1 MYRSTITVMSL
12 YANALP
18 IIALMRV
25 SLLTLYRSI
34 VGPAKRPRPLL
45 LRGVAGAVAVAIAI
59 TTGMTLATQSTL
71 AIEAP
76 DLDDGETLVIRADQ
90 AWETRDTLED
100 GSKGPRSLHF
110 KGNFRLDAPDWFI
123 RADSATLF
131 GDVAD
136 PKSISV
142 EGTQETP
149 ARVWMVDENGD
160 LEVDAKANQVE
171 YFRHNDRLKLT
182 GNAVLEEQRNTL
194 RSSSID
200 YDLKERR
207 LVATGSGGV
216 EIVTQ
221 PNGKP
226 TPEPRRR
233 VEATFE
239 PQ

>member
-1 MYRSTITVMSL
+1 MSL
-12 YANALP
+12 YAKALP

-25 SLLTLYRSI
+25 SLLTLFRCI
-34 VGPAKRPRPLL
+34 VGPAAMAV
-45 LRGVAGAVAVAIAI
+45 VAGLNLI
-59 TTGMTLATQSTL
+59 TQPIL

-123 RADSATLF
+123 RADTATLF

-136 PKSISV
+136 PKSIAV
-142 EGTQETP
+142 QGTQNTP
-149 ARVWMVDENGD
+149 ARVWMIDETGEI
-160 LEVDAKANQVE
+160 EVDAKADQVE
-171 YFRHNDRLKLT
+171 YFRHNDRLKLS

-200 YDLKERR
+200 YDLTERR

-221 PNGKP
+221 PNRESNSEP
-226 TPEPRRR
+226 NPEPKRR
-233 VEATFE
+233 VEATFDPE
-239 PQ
+239 

>member
-1 MYRSTITVMSL
+1 MSL
-12 YANALP
+12 YAKALP

-25 SLLTLYRSI
+25 SLLTLFRCI
-34 VGPAKRPRPLL
+34 VGPAAMAV
-45 LRGVAGAVAVAIAI
+45 VAGLNLI
-59 TTGMTLATQSTL
+59 TQPIL

-123 RADSATLF
+123 RADTATLF

-136 PKSISV
+136 PKSIAV
-142 EGTQETP
+142 QGTQNTP
-149 ARVWMVDENGD
+149 ARVWMIDETGEI
-160 LEVDAKANQVE
+160 EVDAKADQVE
-171 YFRHNDRLKLT
+171 YFRHNDRLKLS

-200 YDLKERR
+200 YDLTERR

-221 PNGKP
+221 PNRESNSEP
-226 TPEPRRR
+226 NPEPKRR

-239 PQ
+239 PE

>member
-1 MYRSTITVMSL
+1 MYRSTIT
-12 YANALP
+12 
-18 IIALMRV
+18 
-25 SLLTLYRSI
+25 
-34 VGPAKRPRPLL
+34 PAKRPRPLL

-71 AIEAP
+71 AVEAP

-110 KGNFRLDAPDWFI
+110 KGNFRLD
-123 RADSATLF
+123 
-131 GDVAD
+131 
-136 PKSISV
+136 
-142 EGTQETP
+142 
-149 ARVWMVDENGD
+149 WMVDENGD

>member
-1 MYRSTITVMSL
+1 MSL

-25 SLLTLYRSI
+25 PLLTLYRSSL
-34 VGPAKRPRPLL
+34 GPTIRLN
-45 LRGVAGAVAVAIAI
+45 LRLAAAVAAAMAVVIGVNL
-59 TTGMTLATQSTL
+59 TTAPTL

-136 PKSISV
+136 PKSIAV
-142 EGTQETP
+142 EGSQKSP

-160 LEVDAKANQVE
+160 VEVDAKADQVE
-171 YFRHNDRLKLT
+171 YFRHNDRLKLS

-200 YDLKERR
+200 YDLNERR
-207 LVATGSGGV
+207 LVATGNGGV

-221 PNGKP
+221 PN
-226 TPEPRRR
+226 RR
-233 VEATFE
+233 VEATFDPE
-239 PQ
+239 

>member
-1 MYRSTITVMSL
+1 MSL

-25 SLLTLYRSI
+25 PLLTLYRSSL
-34 VGPAKRPRPLL
+34 GPASRLN
-45 LRGVAGAVAVAIAI
+45 LRLAAAVAAAMAVVIGVNL
-59 TTGMTLATQSTL
+59 TTAPTL

-136 PKSISV
+136 PKSIAV
-142 EGTQETP
+142 EGSQKSP

-160 LEVDAKANQVE
+160 VEVDAKADQVE
-171 YFRHNDRLKLT
+171 YFRHNDRLKLS

-200 YDLKERR
+200 YDLNERR
-207 LVATGSGGV
+207 LVATGNGGV

-221 PNGKP
+221 PN
-226 TPEPRRR
+226 RR
-233 VEATFE
+233 VEATFDPE
-239 PQ
+239 